1 MRYLYEFNFHN
12 VVERI
17 VEGESLQ
24 TETYLWRGVNKI
36 EQDVYYINVVDESGS
51 FHDFIANN
59 VIDRVSVTR

>member
-36 EQDVYYINVVDESGS
+36 EQDV
-51 FHDFIANN
+51 
-59 VIDRVSVTR
+59 